1 MGLFKKRFNK
11 QQQAMKTPPSMV
23 EERNK
28 EETDEMI
35 AVPAYIDVSP
45 ADIERV
51 SVIAASLAAEHYP
64 ESRFVIKK
72 IKQRNPEMVLV
83 SLIATAV
90 GAEAHPH
97 SQFVIRKITKK

>member
-1 MGLFKKRFNK
+1 
-11 QQQAMKTPPSMV
+11 MV

-64 ESRFVIKK
+64 ESRFVIKNK
-72 IKQRNPEMVLV
+72 ATKSRN
-83 SLIATAV
+83 
-90 GAEAHPH
+90 GFG
-97 SQFVIRKITKK
+97 FVNCYGCGSRSSSP